1 MQEVIAADSA
11 QWQTIVDDSARHY
24 IAGRRTKVASF
35 CARHF
40 SGRGAWRINRKA
52 LGHDLWRTPA
62 NILWAPPYLASR
74 VLASIFRRFG
84 WKTGADRLKKLPPG
98 LQTAV
103 AREVEWLVYTELLE
117 LPIVQAQRSS
127 SRDALLESILSH
139 EKVASLLL
147 PELGRLNSL
156 GQKPA
161 MREKLE
167 QFLAT
172 YTTHRI
178 AAADLAGSLLQLA
191 AGAAAFQKFTPGTLA
206 LGSAAAAVLAQ
217 QMAIANFALGPALG
231 SLYYGLF
238 PVSASAGLLA
248 ATVGGLMLTL
258 GVFAAL
264 TGIVTDPLQQAMGLH
279 ERRLRKLLD
288 ALEKALIGEAAD
300 FRLRDAYAAR
310 VFDIIDLVRSAVRA
324 LG

>member
-1 MQEVIAADSA
+1 MAVDAE
-11 QWQTIVDDSARHY
+11 QWQAIVENAARHY
-24 IAGRRTKVASF
+24 IAERRAKVAGF

-40 SGRGAWRINRKA
+40 SLRGAWRINRKA

-74 VLASIFRRFG
+74 MLAGLSRRAG
-84 WKTGADRLKKLPPG
+84 WKAAAERLEKLPPG

-103 AREVEWLVYTELLE
+103 AGEVEWLIYTELLE
-117 LPIVQAQRSS
+117 LPIVQGQRSS
-127 SRDALLESILSH
+127 SRDALLESILAH
-139 EKVASLLL
+139 ECVAGILL
-147 PELGRLNSL
+147 PELQQLHSL
-156 GQKPA
+156 DRGSA
-161 MREKLE
+161 TRDKLE
-167 QFLAT
+167 LFLST
-172 YTTHRI
+172 YTTTRI
-178 AAADLAGSLLQLA
+178 AAADLTNSLLQLA

-206 LGSAAAAVLAQ
+206 LGSTAAAALAQ
-217 QMAIANFALGPALG
+217 QLAIANFALGPALG

-258 GVFAAL
+258 GILAAL
-264 TGIVTDPLQQAMGLH
+264 TGIVTDPLQQALGLQ
-279 ERRLRKLLD
+279 ERRLQKLLD
-288 ALEKALIGEAAD
+288 ALEKSLIGEKAD

-324 LG
+324 VG